1 HRHTFDLTTS
11 SRTDENNISGSDME
25 IGTETGGVGRMTRLA
40 VLIDA
45 DNAQASLAT
54 ELLEEIARY
63 GTATVKRAYGD
74 WTTTDLKGWK
84 AELHRHA
91 IQPIQQFR

>member
-1 HRHTFDLTTS
+1 
-11 SRTDENNISGSDME
+11 
-25 IGTETGGVGRMTRLA
+25 MTRLA

-74 WTTTDLKGWK
+74 WTTDHLKVALTTASCVSCVWLHLYVVRFWPK
-84 AELHRHA
+84 AAVAKNHVFSIRRSTADASGIKL
-91 IQPIQQFR
+91 QS